1 MCSISVCPKN
11 GIAACCLRFVG
22 DTPILIDAISC
33 HVPSQIIPKSR
44 IVHLADK
51 QILKRHILSYPKI
64 IVSKNPPGGGGGGR
78 GGSIPGPWTNSYQ
91 AASKGL
97 CDKQTT
103 RNVFKLLYDVTGAL
117 YRSINHPRVLGWG
130 VFFFFFSFLTYPI
143 LALVLYV
150 FTSAM
155 TCRSQNLF
163 PCVDCSNTCDLTT
176 AYVAT
181 ACKAL
186 DICFGVEQ
194 LASGKSL
201 VVKRL

>member
-1 MCSISVCPKN
+1 MSRELYT
-11 GIAACCLRFVG
+11 GQL
-22 DTPILIDAISC
+22 TILEC
-33 HVPSQIIPKSR
+33 WGG
-44 IVHLADK
+44 
-51 QILKRHILSYPKI
+51 
-64 IVSKNPPGGGGGGR
+64 VS
-78 GGSIPGPWTNSYQ
+78 
-91 AASKGL
+91 
-97 CDKQTT
+97 
-103 RNVFKLLYDVTGAL
+103 
-117 YRSINHPRVLGWG
+117 
-130 VFFFFFSFLTYPI
+130 FFFFLTYPI

-155 TCRSQNLF
+155 TCQSQNQF
-163 PCVDCSNTCDLTT
+163 PCVDCSNTCDLTA